1 MQGPYLQQRLLDNST
16 GLLSGANQLGHSH
29 DYSLTCLVGQTPS
42 ELVTLKDEGLPPI
55 TFITERRVQEVLRK
69 YRLTRPCRF
78 FQSRR
83 QGKL

>member
-55 TFITERRVQEVLRK
+55 YIHHRAPGARSTQEI
-69 YRLTRPCRF
+69 
-78 FQSRR
+78 
-83 QGKL
+83 